1 LGDVIRACNE
11 AGKPITVCGEMAGQ
25 PRTFVLLLGMG
36 LRSFSMSAA
45 FIPTIK
51 DLAAHFTIAQAE
63 ELARHA
69 MDLKTTGLVKRYLDG
84 QIRRMAPNVAALDI
98 A

>member
-1 LGDVIRACNE
+1 VIHACNE
-11 AGKPITVCGEMAGQ
+11 ARKPITVCGEMAGQ

-36 LRSFSMSAA
+36 LRSFSMSPA

-51 DLAAHFTIAQAE
+51 DLAAHFTVSQAE
-63 ELARHA
+63 ELARRA
-69 MDLKTTGLVKRYLDG
+69 MDLKTTGQIKRFLDD